1 MGGIKFLP
9 ERKNSAEI
17 AKTCVFQ
24 HKTLGACLMS
34 AHPLELKKKRKNFG
48 ITSEASEKFNSR
60 TFFLPQ
66 VTFSEHTKKP
76 NRCLR
81 SDPPYF
87 LQLWSKVTQFFCEL
101 TPHIFIKY
109 VLYFLIKLKFR

>member
-66 VTFSEHTKKP
+66 VTFILAVTCLWERRHALFFLNIRKNLIGVCVLTHHTFS
-76 NRCLR
+76 NFGQR
-81 SDPPYF
+81 SHN
-87 LQLWSKVTQFFCEL
+87 FF
-101 TPHIFIKY
+101 
-109 VLYFLIKLKFR
+109 VS